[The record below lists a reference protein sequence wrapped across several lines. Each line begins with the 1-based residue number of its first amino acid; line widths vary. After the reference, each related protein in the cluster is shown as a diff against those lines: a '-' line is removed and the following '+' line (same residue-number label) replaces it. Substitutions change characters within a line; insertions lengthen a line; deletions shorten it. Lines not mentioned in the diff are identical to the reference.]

1 MRILFIHNTYQQ
13 SGGEDAVV
21 SGETKLLRSAGHN
34 IQVYLFDNSKVRTF
48 GDKIITSVQ
57 ASWSW
62 RSYQLITARI
72 HSFRPD
78 IVHVHNFFPLVTPA
92 VFAACNDAGVPVV
105 LTLHNYRLT
114 CAAAILLRNGE
125 ICEKCVTGSAWWG
138 AVHRCYRGSLAGSIA
153 VARMIDVHR
162 RAGTWHDRVDR
173 FIALTEFQKRKM
185 VAAGLPEHKLAVKP
199 NFLAAPPAVT
209 MPRLEPRF
217 GALFVGRLAPEKG
230 VSFLVEAWRS
240 VDYPLTIVGD
250 GPLAAALRRDASDQ
264 VTFLG
269 HQDRTRV
276 LEEMRKAAF
285 LVMPSLWYEGLPM
298 TLVEAYAAGL
308 PVLASDLGAMA
319 ELVQPGVTG
328 WTFAAGNANVLQI
341 ALARMIDHPPPSES
355 CRQRFEDR
363 YTAAVNLPQLEAIYA
378 AATKERRD
386 TAR

>member
-1 MRILFIHNTYQQ
+1 
-13 SGGEDAVV
+13 
-21 SGETKLLRSAGHN
+21 
-34 IQVYLFDNSKVRTF
+34 
-48 GDKIITSVQ
+48 
-57 ASWSW
+57 
-62 RSYQLITARI
+62 
-72 HSFRPD
+72 
-78 IVHVHNFFPLVTPA
+78 
-92 VFAACNDAGVPVV
+92 
-105 LTLHNYRLT
+105 
-114 CAAAILLRNGE
+114 
-125 ICEKCVTGSAWWG
+125 
-138 AVHRCYRGSLAGSIA
+138 
-153 VARMIDVHR
+153 MIDVHR